1 KRKHSHESSL
11 TGTLDISRSGTGFV
25 VVQNMPVDIL
35 IRPDD
40 MGTALHG
47 DTVKVKVKDAKEK
60 NKRQRGVIT
69 QIVSRKQ
76 IEFVGTLQ
84 MNKGF
89 AFFVADGNKKMPD
102 IFIHSSK
109 FNNAKD
115 RDRVVVRLL
124 EWEDQDK
131 RPEGEVLQILDK
143 ENENDIAMKEILLQ
157 YGFPLG
163 FPDEALEEAARIP
176 DIITEK
182 DIKNRKDFRDILT
195 FTIDPIDAKDFDDA
209 ISFRQIKHD
218 LYEIG
223 VHIADVS
230 HYVEPDNA
238 LDKAAYQK
246 ATSVYLP
253 DRVNPMLPEHI
264 SNVLCSLR
272 PNEDKLTFS
281 VVFEIN
287 PRAEVKHCS
296 FGKTV
301 IHSNRRYTYEEAQQ
315 IIEEKAGDHSEVIL
329 LLNDL
334 AQKMRKKR
342 FNKGAINF

>member
-1 KRKHSHESSL
+1 MGRKNSKKRKDKEKGKQKDKHSHDQSV
-11 TGTLDISRSGTGFV
+11 TGVLDISRSGTGFV

-40 MGTALHG
+40 LGTALHG

-60 NKRQRGVIT
+60 HKRQRGVIT

-76 IEFVGTLQ
+76 TEFVGTLQ

-109 FNNAKD
+109 FNAAKD

-176 DIITEK
+176 DIIT
-182 DIKNRKDFRDILT
+182 
-195 FTIDPIDAKDFDDA
+195 
-209 ISFRQIKHD
+209 
-218 LYEIG
+218 
-223 VHIADVS
+223 
-230 HYVEPDNA
+230 
-238 LDKAAYQK
+238 DK
-246 ATSVYLP
+246 
-253 DRVNPMLPEHI
+253 
-264 SNVLCSLR
+264 
-272 PNEDKLTFS
+272 
-281 VVFEIN
+281 
-287 PRAEVKHCS
+287 
-296 FGKTV
+296 
-301 IHSNRRYTYEEAQQ
+301 
-315 IIEEKAGDHSEVIL
+315 
-329 LLNDL
+329 
-334 AQKMRKKR
+334 
-342 FNKGAINF
+342 